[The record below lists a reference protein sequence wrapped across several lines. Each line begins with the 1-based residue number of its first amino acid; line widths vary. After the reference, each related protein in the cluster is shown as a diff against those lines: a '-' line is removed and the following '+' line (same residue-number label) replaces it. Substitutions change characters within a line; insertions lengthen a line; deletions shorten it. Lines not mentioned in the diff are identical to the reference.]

1 MYKPRLRRLDSLFS
15 DTPVY
20 FLTACTLNR
29 RHLLANSE
37 IHHQFRV
44 FAAGA
49 EKFNVTVGRYVL
61 MPDHVHLFAAFSPK
75 SPSLSKWVKALKG
88 TLSSGFRAAGIA
100 GLYWQDGF
108 FDHVL
113 RSEESYAEKWLY
125 VCQNPVRAGLVKR
138 AEDWPFQGEMFP
150 LL

>member
-1 MYKPRLRRLDSLFS
+1 MYKQRLRRLDSLFT
-15 DTPVY
+15 DAPVY

-29 RHLLANSE
+29 RLLLANPE
-37 IHHQFRV
+37 VHQIFGV
-44 FAAGA
+44 FATRAV
-49 EKFNVTVGRYVL
+49 KVYVTVGRFVL
-61 MPDHVHLFAAFSPK
+61 MPDHVHLFAAFGPRSPT
-75 SPSLSKWVKALKG
+75 LSKWMKALKG
-88 TLSSGFRAAGIA
+88 ALSSGFRTAGIA

-125 VCQNPVRAGLVKR
+125 VHQNPVRAGLVKR
-138 AEDWPFQGEMFP
+138 AEDWPFQGEIFP